1 MSRKNRFK
9 GWTPP
14 QASALGTALG
24 AAPATDVPPKDR
36 AQVEQLIAN
45 GKLGFATEI
54 AKQVHKRL
62 GSAASEGLL
71 VEAYAARISSL
82 AERNL
87 DIEARAL
94 LEQVEQRHPTFRD
107 RLREVAANLEA
118 RRGGVEGLLGLL
130 ADTSL
135 TAEKRADIEA
145 RIRAAAGDPA
155 RIARCEALP
164 PEHPLRVAAAALAA
178 ALDAVARGPVAAE
191 SVALPEISRQSPL
204 APWKML
210 IRAIQAFYGN
220 EDALCE
226 KYLAA
231 VEPSSAAARLVPA
244 VRAMMGQKQTLTP
257 TADALVRQAGGVSMA
272 LRAALAGVDQAFDR
286 KNNGLAFQEMSKAVG
301 ICREARPDLLERL
314 KQHISVKAML
324 AGAKVD
330 RVTAALGGPSLK
342 NACFWRLLAR
352 AYEESPAALSIPLAC
367 SVWEEF
373 RRHAVHE
380 GWFPA
385 KGPEVATLY
394 LHMAD
399 LWKRIP
405 DEEMGPLT
413 YKFAVTFPGHKE
425 YYAGQP
431 PEIRAL
437 MPAPNRRDEF
447 YYLSPDPLFERA
459 CAADPC
465 AENFQRWLNWTT
477 QHETGREDYVAG
489 QWAAALPKDIPP
501 VLHLMQSAEKT
512 NALKRAFKLMEQAE
526 SLDGLNPDVRKAR
539 LRLLISLATRHLQQK
554 KIHLAEPELRQMEAL
569 PQAQQG
575 DRPALLAALRWVYW
589 TLGGDA
595 TQAAAA
601 RASVVGLLG
610 GETAAHILL
619 MAVAGACKLKQ
630 ELATPKSKGAPLAA
644 GVGRACALSEDAGWR
659 VEIPRGLSNALVR
672 ELSGGGAVTD
682 ATGLGALGEAAL
694 RTDDY
699 QLAWAVSEAGL
710 SLSQER
716 WAEFLFL
723 RARTFPGWDEERQ
736 ALCAAAA
743 SELARRQRNADLL
756 RRIGEWREEE
766 MMGFDGGQI
775 EVTMS
780 TEQIDQLIKRERES
794 DFPDMTEAG
803 GLCDCPSCR
812 AEREGLPPGLDRM
825 VEELG
830 PDVVMQALEEIIGG
844 GLGKR
849 KKRRS
854 RGREDEIE
862 GGTDYLPF

>member
-1 MSRKNRFK
+1 M
-9 GWTPP
+9 
-14 QASALGTALG
+14 
-24 AAPATDVPPKDR
+24 
-36 AQVEQLIAN
+36 IAN

-71 VEAYAARISSL
+71 VDAYAARISSL
-82 AERNL
+82 SDRNL
-87 DIEARAL
+87 DTDARTL
-94 LEQVEQRHPTFRD
+94 LEQVEERHPNFRD
-107 RLREVAANLEA
+107 RLRELAARLEA
-118 RRGGVEGLLGLL
+118 RRGGIEGLLGLL
-130 ADTSL
+130 ADAPL
-135 TAEKRADIEA
+135 TAEKRAGVETL
-145 RIRAAAGDPA
+145 IRGAACDPA

-164 PEHPLRVAAAALAA
+164 PEHPLRVAAAAVAS
-178 ALDAVARGPVAAE
+178 ALEAVTSGPVAAE
-191 SVALPEISRQSPL
+191 ALALPEISRQSPL

-231 VEPSSAAARLVPA
+231 VEPASAAARLVPA

-257 TADALVRQAGGVSMA
+257 TAEALVRQAGGAAMA
-272 LRAALAGVDQAFDR
+272 LRAALVGLDQAFDR

-314 KQHISVKAML
+314 KQHISVRAML

-330 RVTAALGGPSLK
+330 RVIAALDGPSLK
-342 NACFWRLLAR
+342 NAYSWRLLAR
-352 AYEESPAALSIPLAC
+352 AHEETPNVLSIPLAC
-367 SVWEEF
+367 SAWEEF
-373 RRHAVHE
+373 HRHALHE
-380 GWFPA
+380 GWLTP
-385 KGPEVATLY
+385 KGPEIATLY

-405 DEEMGPLT
+405 DDEIEHLT
-413 YKFAVTFPGHKE
+413 YQFAVKFQGHKE
-425 YYAGQP
+425 SYAGQP

-437 MPAPNRRDEF
+437 MPAPDSRDEF
-447 YYLSPDPLFERA
+447 YYLSPDRLFGRA
-459 CAADPC
+459 CAVDPC
-465 AENFQRWLNWTT
+465 AENFQRWLNWAA
-477 QHETGREDYVAG
+477 QHQTGREDHIAEL
-489 QWAAALPKDIPP
+489 WAAALPKDIPP

-554 KIHLAEPELRQMEAL
+554 KIHLAEPELRQLEAL

-575 DRPALLAALRWVYW
+575 DRPALPGALRWVYW

-595 TQAAAA
+595 IRADAA
-601 RASVVGLLG
+601 RASVVSALG
-610 GETAAHILL
+610 SETAAHILL

-630 ELATPKSKGAPLAA
+630 QMAMPKSKGVHLAA
-644 GVGRACALSEDAGWR
+644 GIGRACALSEVAGWR
-659 VEIPRGLSNALVR
+659 VEIPQGLSNTLVR
-672 ELSGGGAVTD
+672 ELSGGGAVAD
-682 ATGLGALGEAAL
+682 AVGLGALGEAAL

-699 QLAWAVSEAGL
+699 QLAWAISQAGL
-710 SLSQER
+710 GLAQER

-723 RARTFPGWDEERQ
+723 RARTFPDWEDQRQ
-736 ALCAAAA
+736 ALCVAAA

-766 MMGFDGGQI
+766 MVGFDGGQI
-775 EVTMS
+775 DVTMS
-780 TEQIDQLIKRERES
+780 TEQIDQLIQRERES
-794 DFPDMTEAG
+794 DFPEMPDDDV
-803 GLCDCPSCR
+803 LCNCPSCR
-812 AEREGLPPGLDRM
+812 AEREGMPPGFDR
-825 VEELG
+825 VIEELG
-830 PDVVMQALEEIIGG
+830 PEVVMRALDEIIG

-849 KKRRS
+849 KKRRK
-854 RGREDEIE
+854 RAGE
-862 GGTDYLPF
+862 GDTGPYNSDLPF

>member
-9 GWTPP
+9 AWNPP
-14 QASALGTALG
+14 QPSSFLGTAP
-24 AAPATDVPPKDR
+24 AADVPSKDR
-36 AQVEQLIAN
+36 AQIEQLIAN
-45 GKLGFATEI
+45 GKLGFATEL
-54 AKQVHKRL
+54 AKQVHKRV

-71 VEAYAARISSL
+71 VDAYAARIFSL

-87 DIEARAL
+87 DIEAGAL

-107 RLREVAANLEA
+107 RLREVAANLQA

-135 TAEKRADIEA
+135 PAEKRAAIEA
-145 RIRAAAGDPA
+145 RIRATAGDPA

-164 PEHPLRVAAAALAA
+164 AEHPLRVAAVAVDA
-178 ALDAVARGPVAAE
+178 ALDALTRGPIAAGAL
-191 SVALPEISRQSPL
+191 ALPEISRQSPL

-210 IRAIQAFYGN
+210 IRAIQAFYSN

-226 KYLAA
+226 KYVAA
-231 VEPSSAAARLVPA
+231 VEPASAAARLVPA
-244 VRAMMGQKQTLTP
+244 VRAMMGQKQPLTP
-257 TADALVRQAGGVSMA
+257 AAEALLKQVGGASMG
-272 LRAALAGVDQAFDR
+272 LRATLASLHQAFDR
-286 KNNGLAFQEMSKAVG
+286 KNYGLAFQEISKAVG
-301 ICREARPDLLERL
+301 LCGEARPDLLERL

-342 NACFWRLLAR
+342 DAYFWRLLAR
-352 AYEESPAALSIPLAC
+352 AHEESQAALSIPLAC

-385 KGPEVATLY
+385 KGPEIATLY

-405 DEEMGPLT
+405 LEEMEALA
-413 YKFAVTFPGHKE
+413 YRFAATFPGHRG

-437 MPAPNRRDEF
+437 MPAPNRRDQF
-447 YYLSPDPLFERA
+447 YYLNPDPLFERA

-465 AENFQRWLNWTT
+465 AENFQRWLNWAT
-477 QHETGREDYVAG
+477 QHETGREDHIAG

-526 SLDGLNPDVRKAR
+526 TLDALNPDVRRAR

-554 KIHLAEPELRQMEAL
+554 KIHLAEPELLQMEAL

-575 DRPALLAALRWVYW
+575 DRPALLGALRWVYW
-589 TLGGDA
+589 TLGGDV

-601 RASVVGLLG
+601 SASVVGTLG
-610 GETAAHILL
+610 SETAAHILL

-630 ELATPKSKGAPLAA
+630 EMATPKSKGVPLAA

-659 VEIPRGLSNALVR
+659 VVIPRGLSNSLVR
-672 ELSGGGAVTD
+672 ELSGGGAVAD
-682 ATGLGALGEAAL
+682 AVALGALGEAAL
-694 RTDDY
+694 RADDY
-699 QLAWAVSEAGL
+699 QLAWAVSQAGL
-710 SLSQER
+710 GLAQER

-723 RARTFPGWDEERQ
+723 RARILPDWEDERRP
-736 ALCAAAA
+736 LCVAAA
-743 SELARRQRNADLL
+743 SELARRQRNSDLL

-766 MMGFDGGQI
+766 LVPFDGGQI
-775 EVTMS
+775 DVTMS
-780 TEQIDQLIKRERES
+780 TEQIDQLIRREREA

-803 GLCDCPSCR
+803 GLCNCPSCR

-830 PDVVMQALEEIIGG
+830 PGVVMQALEEIIGG
-844 GLGKR
+844 GMGKR

-854 RGREDEIE
+854 RSGADDT
-862 GGTDYLPF
+862 GPQNFDLPF